1 MQEFPIDCYRLILW
15 NHAVGNYQQCVLLAA
30 SSPLLTLVD
39 PLITYGLRDAAIR
52 LVLQLFP

>member
-15 NHAVGNYQQCVLLAA
+15 NHDVGNYQQSVLLAA
-30 SSPLLTLVD
+30 SSTVITLVD
-39 PLITYGLRDAAIR
+39 PLITDGLRNAAIR